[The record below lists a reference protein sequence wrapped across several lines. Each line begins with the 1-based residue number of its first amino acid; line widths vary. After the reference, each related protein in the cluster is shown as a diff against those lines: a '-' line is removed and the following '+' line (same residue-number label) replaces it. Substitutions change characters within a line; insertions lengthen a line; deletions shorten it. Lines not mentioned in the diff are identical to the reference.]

1 MKARVVLQI
10 AIGFTLA
17 IASLLAVQVDKI
29 PAGEQQGQKVEEKY
43 ELYRRAIKDAFSI
56 DIKDFRDS
64 LKGGVADGKPVTQYD
79 LKELLTGIKYEMQHT
94 NDKFI
99 ALEIAADHLE
109 RIPDYYSR
117 LRKLEA
123 EAMSDRLSQM

>member
-1 MKARVVLQI
+1 MKARILLQI
-10 AIGFTLA
+10 AVGLTLA
-17 IASLLAVQVDKI
+17 IALLLVVHADKI
-29 PAGEQQGQKVEEKY
+29 SAGDQQGQKVEEKF
-43 ELYRRAIKDAFSI
+43 ELYRKAIKGVFYC

-79 LKELLTGIKYEMQHT
+79 LKELLTGIKFEMQHT
-94 NDKFI
+94 SDKFI